1 MENITSGDIIQG
13 ARWPEPVQV
22 ELVEELNHGAYV
34 RVVGVTR
41 HTRMH
46 VDQLLPRDEVAQLRH
61 ARVEVSFVAS
71 PRQVFLALE
80 TRRYRF
86 ASLYDP
92 LLAMNTSKVDPL
104 PHQIEAVYGY
114 VLQLP
119 RIRFLI
125 ADDPGAGKTIMAGLI
140 IKELKL
146 RHQARRILIVVPG
159 HLKDQWRRELKERFE
174 EIFTIVDRGIMDAL
188 YGENVWVRELQ
199 VITSLDFAKQDDVLA
214 SLASV
219 NFDLVIVDEA
229 HKMAAYRY
237 GTKLDKTGRYRLGEV
252 LSQSATHLLFLT
264 ATPTEATRRTS
275 ASSWTCLNLAS
286 SLRPR
291 C

>member
-13 ARWPEPVQV
+13 PRWPEPVQV

-61 ARVEVSFVAS
+61 ARVEVSFAAS

-104 PHQIEAVYGY
+104 PHQIEAVSFKAEG
-114 VLQLP
+114 VFGALLP
-119 RIRFLI
+119 
-125 ADDPGAGKTIMAGLI
+125 
-140 IKELKL
+140 
-146 RHQARRILIVVPG
+146 
-159 HLKDQWRRELKERFE
+159 
-174 EIFTIVDRGIMDAL
+174 FTIHAFGVHTAHR
-188 YGENVWVRELQ
+188 LQ
-199 VITSLDFAKQDDVLA
+199 
-214 SLASV
+214 
-219 NFDLVIVDEA
+219 
-229 HKMAAYRY
+229 H
-237 GTKLDKTGRYRLGEV
+237 
-252 LSQSATHLLFLT
+252 
-264 ATPTEATRRTS
+264 
-275 ASSWTCLNLAS
+275 
-286 SLRPR
+286 
-291 C
+291 

>member
-1 MENITSGDIIQG
+1 
-13 ARWPEPVQV
+13 
-22 ELVEELNHGAYV
+22 
-34 RVVGVTR
+34 
-41 HTRMH
+41 
-46 VDQLLPRDEVAQLRH
+46 
-61 ARVEVSFVAS
+61 
-71 PRQVFLALE
+71 
-80 TRRYRF
+80 
-86 ASLYDP
+86 
-92 LLAMNTSKVDPL
+92 
-104 PHQIEAVYGY
+104 
-114 VLQLP
+114 
-119 RIRFLI
+119 
-125 ADDPGAGKTIMAGLI
+125 MAGLI

-146 RHQARRILIVVPG
+146 RHQARRILVVVPG

-252 LSQSATHLLFLT
+252 LSQSATPHRGDPENFRLFLDLLEPGFF
-264 ATPTEATRRTS
+264 ATPGMLEESISQQDNPLFIRRVKEDMKDFEGRPLFLPRYVETRSYNLGVESPQEKELYNALSRYVNQQYNKTLQRDNERRRNV
-275 ASSWTCLNLAS
+275 AFALVILQRRLAS
-286 SLRPR
+286 STYALLRSLARSYWLLGISVPKHVR
-291 C
+291 